1 MKGILYGVG
10 VGPGDPELMTVKA
23 VKTLQQAHWIAL
35 PDTGGD
41 KSALSIAAPYI
52 EGKPLIPCPAPMTR
66 DKETLQK
73 AHGEGARRIVEKL
86 EQGEDVAFITLGDPS
101 VYSTYIYLHRLVQKA
116 GYEARMIPGV
126 PSFCAAAAALSI
138 SLCDG
143 GEPLHILP
151 ASYEG
156 TEELLRLKG
165 SKVLMKSGK
174 SLHKV
179 KETLREMGLEGRVQM
194 AECCSME
201 NERLYKGF
209 EEIPDESSYFSILIV
224 K

>member
-1 MKGILYGVG
+1 MRGILYGVG

-23 VKTLQQAHWIAL
+23 VKTLRQAHWIAL

-41 KSALSIAAPYI
+41 KSALSIVAPYI
-52 EGKPLIPCPAPMTR
+52 EGKPLIHCPAPMTR

-73 AHGEGARRIVEKL
+73 AHEEGARRIIEKL
-86 EQGEDVAFITLGDPS
+86 DLGEDVAFITLGDPS
-101 VYSTYIYLHRLVQKA
+101 VYSTYIYLHRLVQQA
-116 GYEARMIPGV
+116 GYEAQMIPGV
-126 PSFCAAAAALSI
+126 PSFCVAAAALSV

-156 TEELLRLKG
+156 TEELLRLEG

-201 NERLYKGF
+201 NERLYKSFG
-209 EEIPDESSYFSILIV
+209 EIPDESSYFSILIV